1 MRGLHHARPATQEAA
16 VMLGVQVNDWALAR
30 DEQGAKDL
38 VLSYE
43 SSTVPSKP
51 QLFELKMTIKELRE
65 LHSAI
70 SSYLELAGEVLP

>member
-1 MRGLHHARPATQEAA
+1 MDR
-16 VMLGVQVNDWALAR
+16 
-30 DEQGAKDL
+30 
-38 VLSYE
+38 S
-43 SSTVPSKP
+43 

>member
-1 MRGLHHARPATQEAA
+1 MRGLRHARPATQEAA

-43 SSTVPSKP
+43 STVPSRR